1 MKLINWF
8 FVLSVFF
15 FSSLVSPSFARARTH
30 VMMGSG
36 GSGGSSSPTFFL
48 PFRWFPP
55 PTLNCFPVSCF
66 LIPNHYCVLACEQ
79 VATFS
84 SAIFKKRPHMS
95 HVTCPLLPYLTLSY
109 RSRGCPLP
117 PSAEPHRPAG
127 PWEHQN
133 PKNPDRHNPNAGC
146 SATHSDRITK
156 ATSASN
162 SAGSII
168 LFPILNRSIRMGF
181 ESE

>member
-1 MKLINWF
+1 M
-8 FVLSVFF
+8 SVFF

-55 PTLNCFPVSCF
+55 STLNCFPVSCF
-66 LIPNHYCVLACEQ
+66 LIPSHYCVLAREQ

-84 SAIFKKRPHMS
+84 SAIFKKHPHMS

-117 PSAEPHRPAG
+117 PSAELHHPAG
-127 PWEHQN
+127 PWN
-133 PKNPDRHNPNAGC
+133 TKTPKTPTNTISTPVAAQHTA
-146 SATHSDRITK
+146 ITSQK
-156 ATSASN
+156 QHWH
-162 SAGSII
+162 
-168 LFPILNRSIRMGF
+168 
-181 ESE
+181 